1 MKKIRPQVL
10 LMLFTILG
18 VAGFQFF
25 WLKQTYA
32 REEKNLE
39 LKTDFAFRD
48 AILGAQASGLKLQG
62 LDGGRPDTAQYKNMK
77 LIPGDSS
84 TSEMTVRLNEQKGVI
99 STINVISRKMS
110 DSLKVKHGSSAFFI
124 TRDHN
129 TSVELTGLP
138 NETGK
143 NPNPDH
149 IVQLLYGVDSLQKP
163 LEIKDI
169 TAAVAASL
177 KKEDINIPFSIS
189 KRSTDPASVGFDL
202 NEVTIGLAHP
212 VVYRLEPG
220 NTFFYLLKRIS
231 MPILFSV
238 LLLALTIGSFW
249 LLYRNLRRQ
258 QQLTDI
264 KNEFIANITHELKT
278 PIATV
283 SVAIEALQGFDA
295 LREPLRAKE
304 YLGIAGQELGRLSLM
319 VDKVLRLSMFESRAA
334 ELKYENFDLAG
345 LTREVMQTMQLQLDK
360 HHTQTSFTLKGG
372 DFAICAD
379 RLHIAS
385 VLYNLIDN
393 AIKYSR
399 ENPVIDI
406 SIAAEKDFL
415 TVKVADEGIGID
427 PAYRDKIFEKF
438 FRVPHGNLHN
448 VKGYGL
454 GLSYAAHITRLHGGS
469 IHAESNGAHGTAF
482 IIKLPRNNG
491 C

>member
-1 MKKIRPQVL
+1 MKKLRPQVL

-48 AILGAQASGLKLQG
+48 AILGAQASGLRLRG
-62 LDGGRPDTAQYKNMK
+62 LAGNDMDTAEVKHMK
-77 LIPGDSS
+77 SMSGDSMS
-84 TSEMTVRLNEQKGVI
+84 HEMTVRLNAEKGVL
-99 STINVISRKMS
+99 STINLISRKMS
-110 DSLKVKHGSSAFFI
+110 DSLKVKRVNNAVFI
-124 TRDHN
+124 SRDHDN
-129 TSVELTGLP
+129 SIELTEQS
-138 NETGK
+138 NETAGH
-143 NPNPDH
+143 PAPDH
-149 IVQLLYGVDSLQKP
+149 IFQLLYGMDSLQKP

-169 TAAVAASL
+169 TSAVDAAL
-177 KKEDINIPFSIS
+177 KKQQINIPFTITKKSRDPGSIE
-189 KRSTDPASVGFDL
+189 FDM

-212 VVYRLEPG
+212 ITYHLQPG

-231 MPILFSV
+231 IPILFSV
-238 LLLALTIGSFW
+238 LLLALTIASFW
-249 LLYRNLRRQ
+249 FLYRNLRRQ

-295 LREPLRAKE
+295 LQEPLRAKE

-319 VDKVLRLSMFESRAA
+319 VDKVLRLSMFENRAP
-334 ELKYENFDLAG
+334 ELKHENFDLAA
-345 LTREVMQTMQLQLDK
+345 LVREVMQTMQLQLEK
-360 HHTQTSFTLKGG
+360 QHAQTSFTLKGN
-372 DFAICAD
+372 DFMICAD

-385 VLYNLIDN
+385 VMYNLVDN

-399 ENPVIDI
+399 ENSVIDL
-406 SIAAEKDFL
+406 SITAENNFF
-415 TVKVADEGIGID
+415 TVKVADNGIGID
-427 PAYRDKIFEKF
+427 SAYRDKIFEKF
-438 FRVPHGNLHN
+438 FRVPHGNMHN

-482 IIKLPRNNG
+482 VIKLPRNNG

>member
-1 MKKIRPQVL
+1 MKKLRPQVL

-32 REEKNLE
+32 REQKNLE

-48 AILGAQASGLKLQG
+48 AILGAQASGLKLRG
-62 LDGGRPDTAQYKNMK
+62 LGSSGVDTAQYKNMK
-77 LIPGDSS
+77 LMSGDSS
-84 TSEMTVRLNEQKGVI
+84 TSEMTVRLNEEKGVI

-110 DSLKVKHGSSAFFI
+110 DSLKVKHVNNAVFI
-124 TRDHN
+124 RRDHEN
-129 TSVELTGLP
+129 SVELTEQP
-138 NETGK
+138 DETGK
-143 NPNPDH
+143 HPAPDH

-169 TAAVAASL
+169 TAAVTASL
-177 KKEDINIPFSIS
+177 KKQEINIPFTIS
-189 KRSTDPASVGFDL
+189 KRSTDRASVGFDL

-212 VVYRLEPG
+212 VVYHLEPG

-231 MPILFSV
+231 MPILFSI
-238 LLLALTIGSFW
+238 LLLGLTIASFW

-295 LREPLRAKE
+295 LQEPVRAKE
-304 YLGIAGQELGRLSLM
+304 YLGIAGQELGRLSMM
-319 VDKVLRLSMFESRAA
+319 VDKVLRLSMFENHAA
-334 ELKYENFDLAG
+334 ELKHEDFDLAG
-345 LTREVMQTMQLQLDK
+345 LTQEVMKTMQLQIEK
-360 HHTQTSFTLKGG
+360 HHAETTFTLKGV
-372 DFAICAD
+372 DFMICAD

-393 AIKYSR
+393 AIKYSPG
-399 ENPVIDI
+399 NPVINI
-406 SIAAEKDFL
+406 SITAENNFL
-415 TVKVADEGIGID
+415 TLKVADEGIGID

-454 GLSYAAHITRLHGGS
+454 GLSYAAHITRQHGGS

-482 IIKLPRNNG
+482 IIKLPRNND